1 MRSAGGR
8 HLLLSGCGKSHPW
21 PFSTKSTGGKAE
33 VFHSRR
39 ASHRALQDFFRSLL
53 AMVFLAACGPGAAHG
68 QGSLWEWGTGARSD
82 TAWSPEQFADYLGT
96 GQTPHPAVARIV
108 APERSGTSM
117 GTGVLVDVNRTQGL
131 VLTNWHVIRS
141 TRSAVLVQFPDGF
154 QSAGTVVRFDEPWDL
169 AAIAIW
175 KPNALPISLAP
186 QPPQVG
192 EPLTIAGY
200 GRGSFRAQTGPC
212 TQYLAPGTGYPLEF
226 VEMQAT
232 ARQGDSGGPIL
243 NARGELSGVLFGQTE
258 GRTVGSCSTRLREF
272 LAGVGSKGFSAGPL
286 AIATHQQPMMAGGPV
301 PPALSESTQLTAALQ
316 APSEPPPPPAE
327 MIAERVSAPP
337 PPSVPPDRPAA
348 AEETGQVAVG
358 QPQPAAPAAAGP
370 AFPLRPTGD
379 SLEEVF
385 DISTNGRALL
395 AALGGIV
402 LAGFGLRAVWRG
414 RGS

>member
-1 MRSAGGR
+1 
-8 HLLLSGCGKSHPW
+8 
-21 PFSTKSTGGKAE
+21 
-33 VFHSRR
+33 
-39 ASHRALQDFFRSLL
+39 
-53 AMVFLAACGPGAAHG
+53 MVFLAACGPVVARG

-226 VEMQAT
+226 VELQAT

-258 GRTVGSCSTRLREF
+258 GRTVGSCSTRLRAF
-272 LAGVGSKGFSAGPL
+272 LAGVGSQGFSAAPL
-286 AIATHQQPMMAGGPV
+286 ALASRQQPVAGGPV
-301 PPALSESTQLTAALQ
+301 SPPRPESTQLTAAIQ
-316 APSEPPPPPAE
+316 AHSEPPQPSAETPAE
-327 MIAERVSAPP
+327 PVPAL
-337 PPSVPPDRPAA
+337 PPDPPGLPAA
-348 AEETGQVAVG
+348 LQRRGQVAVG
-358 QPQPAAPAAAGP
+358 QPQPPVPAAAAP

-402 LAGFGLRAVWRG
+402 LACFGLRAVWRG

>member
-1 MRSAGGR
+1 MRSTGGR

-21 PFSTKSTGGKAE
+21 PFSTRSTGENAE
-33 VFHSRR
+33 DVPGRR
-39 ASHRALQDFFRSLL
+39 ASHRALLHCIHSLL
-53 AMVFLAACGPGAAHG
+53 AMVFLAACGPVVARG

-226 VEMQAT
+226 VELQAT

-258 GRTVGSCSTRLREF
+258 GRTVGSCSTRLRAF
-272 LAGVGSKGFSAGPL
+272 LAGVGSQGFSAAPL
-286 AIATHQQPMMAGGPV
+286 ALASRQQPVAGGPV
-301 PPALSESTQLTAALQ
+301 SPPRPESTQLTAAIQ
-316 APSEPPPPPAE
+316 AHSEPPQPSAETPAE
-327 MIAERVSAPP
+327 PVPAL
-337 PPSVPPDRPAA
+337 PPDPPGLPAA
-348 AEETGQVAVG
+348 LQRRGQVAVG
-358 QPQPAAPAAAGP
+358 QPQPPVPAAAAP

-402 LAGFGLRAVWRG
+402 LACFGLRAVWRG

>member
-226 VEMQAT
+226 VELQAT

-258 GRTVGSCSTRLREF
+258 GRTVGSCSTRLRAF
-272 LAGVGSKGFSAGPL
+272 LAGVGSQGFSAAPL
-286 AIATHQQPMMAGGPV
+286 ALASRQQPVAGGPV
-301 PPALSESTQLTAALQ
+301 SPPRPESTQLTAAIQ
-316 APSEPPPPPAE
+316 AHSEPPQPPAE
-327 MIAERVSAPP
+327 TPAEPVPAPAL
-337 PPSVPPDRPAA
+337 PPDPPGLPAA
-348 AEETGQVAVG
+348 LQRRGQVAVG
-358 QPQPAAPAAAGP
+358 QPQPPVPAAAAP

-402 LAGFGLRAVWRG
+402 LACFGLRAVWRG

>member
-1 MRSAGGR
+1 MRSTGGR

-21 PFSTKSTGGKAE
+21 PFSTRSTGENAE
-33 VFHSRR
+33 DVPGRR
-39 ASHRALQDFFRSLL
+39 ASHRALLHCIHSLL
-53 AMVFLAACGPGAAHG
+53 AMVFLAACGPVVARG

-108 APERSGTSM
+108 APEPSGTSM

-226 VEMQAT
+226 VELQAT

-258 GRTVGSCSTRLREF
+258 GRTVGSCSTRLRAF
-272 LAGVGSKGFSAGPL
+272 LAGVGSQGFSAAPL
-286 AIATHQQPMMAGGPV
+286 ALASRQQPVAGGPV
-301 PPALSESTQLTAALQ
+301 SPPRPESTQLTAAIQ
-316 APSEPPPPPAE
+316 AHSEPPQPPAE
-327 MIAERVSAPP
+327 TPAEPVPAPAL
-337 PPSVPPDRPAA
+337 PPDPPGLPAA
-348 AEETGQVAVG
+348 LQRRGQVAVG
-358 QPQPAAPAAAGP
+358 QPQPPVPAAAAP

-402 LAGFGLRAVWRG
+402 LACFGLRAVWRG